1 MLKVPLYWEA
11 VLLLVGGGGEG
22 GRPSRLRLPKD
33 GGGGLPRDVTER
45 RPNVG
50 EGEGRMR
57 KGRLWEP
64 TGSMA
69 SPLKKEERQKMAPPR
84 GRLGVQLPAFCVGPL
99 QLHRD
104 DGSVSQ
110 ELVAR

>member
-1 MLKVPLYWEA
+1 MLTVPLCWEA
-11 VLLLVGGGGEG
+11 ILLDVGGTGEG

-57 KGRLWEP
+57 NGRLCEP
-64 TGSMA
+64 TG
-69 SPLKKEERQKMAPPR
+69 LKKEVRQMMAPPR
-84 GRLGVQLPAFCVGPL
+84 GRLGVQLPAVCVGPL

-104 DGSVSQ
+104 DGGVSQ

>member
-1 MLKVPLYWEA
+1 MLKVPLCWEA
-11 VLLLVGGGGEG
+11 GLLDVGGTGEG

-33 GGGGLPRDVTER
+33 GGGGLPGDVTER

-69 SPLKKEERQKMAPPR
+69 SPEEGGEA
-84 GRLGVQLPAFCVGPL
+84 
-99 QLHRD
+99 D
-104 DGSVSQ
+104 DGATKREAWCSA
-110 ELVAR
+110 ARCVHRALAAAPR